1 MARKPTSDPFETTP
15 DPFADGI
22 EPSISDSEFS
32 SGSGKEPIQQ
42 RSRRRVNAILDA
54 TEQLLM
60 DADPD
65 ELSYSKIAAMSG
77 VGRGSVYQ
85 FFPKISDLLMAL
97 TRRNSIIQSATLGE
111 AFRQRQP
118 KTLSAAVDCIVDSA
132 VMVYNSSPA
141 ARRVCLVSGGRTRN
155 YFDKDYNRWYAR
167 KLRELLG
174 ELAPPKI
181 KGGDVIEVA
190 GMTAYSIY
198 ALAVL
203 RDGYITPFYVEQ
215 AKALMLFQLSPQ
227 SAPTSP

>member
-1 MARKPTSDPFETTP
+1 MAQKPTNDPSETAQDPLP
-15 DPFADGI
+15 DDIAPLD
-22 EPSISDSEFS
+22 SDSEFS
-32 SGSGKEPIQQ
+32 SGSAKEPIQQ

-60 DADPD
+60 EADPD
-65 ELSYSKIAAMSG
+65 DLSYSKIAALSG
-77 VGRGSVYQ
+77 IGRGSVYQ
-85 FFPKISDLLMAL
+85 FFPKIGDLLMAL

-118 KTLSAAVDCIVDSA
+118 RTLAAAVDCIVDSA

-174 ELAPPKI
+174 DLAPPKV

-190 GMTAYSIY
+190 GMIAYSIY

-215 AKALMLFQLSPQ
+215 AKALMLFELSSQP
-227 SAPTSP
+227 APTSP